1 MSTKNVLGALSAAGQ
16 IISIGIPLA
25 GEVIPLA
32 TGLVKEIRQIASGEE
47 TVSYEILIQA
57 DGAELDA
64 IHKLAEDDLTAVNA
78 ELAKMGQPPISSSA
92 PPPTQS

>member
-32 TGLVKEIRQIASGEE
+32 TGLVKEIRQIATGEE
-47 TVSYEILIQA
+47 TVSYEILIQS

-78 ELAKMGQPPISSSA
+78 ELVKMGQPPIPPA
-92 PPPTQS
+92 PAT